1 MKSKARIIIRRA
13 LERPFTVRV
22 SARHLPATHID
33 ATHVEL
39 RTTLPRP
46 AKVFLTGYGIS
57 FSGYE
62 EGEMLGSLR
71 VNARDIS
78 SDSPPFSDGD
88 LDPLREMAD
97 EVRAFA
103 RAAGFDPG
111 GVA

>member
-1 MKSKARIIIRRA
+1 MTSKTRAIISRP
-13 LERPFTVRV
+13 LEQPFTVRV
-22 SARHLPATHID
+22 SARYRPATHID
-33 ATHVEL
+33 ADRIEV

-46 AKVFLTGYGIS
+46 AKVFLTGYGVS